1 MREPLR
7 RGLEGGSGGGHN
19 AASAAGEE
27 RSARGGRMV
36 ELIGLGLATLDHLM
50 QVESFAQPVGQT
62 KVKGFDIQGGGL
74 TATALVAAARLGLS
88 TELWGVAGTDR
99 LGDWIVAGLE
109 AEGVGLQRFRRREGM
124 EGPLVLVF
132 VDGETGERRFQLAR
146 WLRDA
151 DPYPLELER
160 LDGAKCLLVDGMFP
174 RAAVEAARYARS
186 RGIPVVADL
195 GGVEGKQREL
205 VSLVDYL
212 VTNEDCARRVAGPRR
227 VGPAGPDDP
236 DTACSRACTLMLGM
250 GPRVVVATLG
260 GRGSVYGEGESIS
273 RQPAF
278 PVSVVDTTGAGD
290 CFHGAFCVGVV
301 RGWGLGETVRFASA
315 AAAIKCQRLGGRA
328 GLPRMMEVEAFLRE
342 RGV

>member
-1 MREPLR
+1 M
-7 RGLEGGSGGGHN
+7 
-19 AASAAGEE
+19 A
-27 RSARGGRMV
+27 

-50 QVESFAQPVGQT
+50 QVESFAQPVGQA
-62 KVKGFDIQGGGL
+62 KVKAFDIQGGGL
-74 TATALVAAARLGLS
+74 TGTALVAAARLGLS
-88 TELWGVAGTDR
+88 VELWGVAGTDR

-109 AEGVGLQRFRRREGM
+109 AEGVGLQGFRRRDGM

-151 DPYPLELER
+151 DPYPLDLER

-195 GGVEGKQREL
+195 GGVEGSQREL

-212 VTNEDCARRVAGPRR
+212 VTNEDCARRVAG
-227 VGPAGPDDP
+227 GSAGPDDP
-236 DTACSRACTLMLGM
+236 ERACKLMSAM

-260 GRGSVYGEGESIS
+260 GRGSVYGEGENIS

-328 GLPRMMEVEAFLRE
+328 GLPRMTEVEAFLRE
-342 RGV
+342 RGG

>member
-1 MREPLR
+1 M
-7 RGLEGGSGGGHN
+7 
-19 AASAAGEE
+19 A
-27 RSARGGRMV
+27 

-50 QVESFAQPVGQT
+50 QVESFAQPVGLA
-62 KVKGFDIQGGGL
+62 KVKAFDIQGGGL

-88 TELWGVAGTDR
+88 VELWGLAGTDR

-109 AEGVGLQRFRRREGM
+109 AEGVGLQCFRRREGM

-151 DPYPLELER
+151 DPYPLELGR

-212 VTNEDCARRVAGPRR
+212 VTNEDCARRVAG
-227 VGPAGPDDP
+227 GDDP
-236 DTACSRACTLMLGM
+236 ERACRMMLAM
-250 GPRVVVATLG
+250 GPRAVVVTLG
-260 GRGSVYGEGESIS
+260 GRGSVYGESERVS

-290 CFHGAFCVGVV
+290 CFHGAFSVGVV
-301 RGWGLGETVRFASA
+301 RGWALAETVRFASA
-315 AAAIKCQRLGGRA
+315 AAALKCQRLGGRA
-328 GLPRMMEVEAFLRE
+328 GLPRMTEVEAFLRE